1 MQSCSDNITDRIIA
15 GRAITAAK
23 ADTTYRNT
31 DKQMDSSPV
40 QMKNL
45 NKYMAYDMLNDKK
58 KPLNDSDDDKSKA
71 RIKTKNKMLEDILM
85 MQSQFNEAIIE
96 FISSN
101 TRQKP
106 SRIRRQERRQNQ
118 FHNWKKDAVT
128 PPNILRTDT
137 PSLLMS
143 PSPSTLADIPSLRS
157 SPSQVTQTSFPADQQ
172 TCKIPGQ
179 EFSKTMLTVLQDNA
193 GRVARPVTR
202 IANLDNK
209 KVAKPAASSE
219 VDPINFLSY
228 PFDIKILEIQ
238 NKEKDHKIDALNKSI
253 EKMEGLEAELWK
265 RNNEIKQKEKEL
277 ESKTAEA
284 KQINEQYL
292 ELTGLFAKKITETRE
307 TKENMKGLESKLRKN
322 ENDIKQKDEE
332 MVILKKHLEHIQHA
346 NIVSIIDNQNRKHE
360 EHEEENSKQKE
371 IHLKQAEQKELLRN
385 SKFCSFCDR
394 YQNSEFHWCDVFN
407 KFIRT
412 DERSLVMIQA
422 NTIEDVLP
430 IANNNAEAT
439 PKDEITFSSK
449 VINTF
454 PSKTAMYNELQ
465 KMKKVM
471 KQIEDKKIEEKMKK
485 QQEEE
490 EIKRKEIEK
499 EEKMKEEEQRI
510 KEIKQKEEEERKI
523 KEEEEQRWEKEKQAN
538 IETTHEIYNKWKRE
552 REEAREE
559 RHKREME
566 LQELKRKR
574 EEIKHERKMEEMKH
588 KRKMEHKRKI
598 KEMKMEHERKMEEM
612 EWIRSRD
619 SGIPESEQSESFLIY

>member
-439 PKDEITFSSK
+439 QKDEEKFSSK
-449 VINTF
+449 TINTYANK
-454 PSKTAMYNELQ
+454 SAMHYELLNL
-465 KMKKVM
+465 KKKM

-490 EIKRKEIEK
+490 ENKRKEIEK
-499 EEKMKEEEQRI
+499 EEKMKEAEQKR
-510 KEIKQKEEEERKI
+510 KEKEEEERKI

-538 IETTHEIYNKWKRE
+538 TEYIQIFDKWKRE
-552 REEAREE
+552 EEKAW
-559 RHKREME
+559 
-566 LQELKRKR
+566 
-574 EEIKHERKMEEMKH
+574 EEIKHKRKMEFQEQKRKTEEMKH
-588 KRKMEHKRKI
+588 ERKMEHKRKI
-598 KEMKMEHERKMEEM
+598 NEMKMEHERKTEEM

-619 SGIPESEQSESFLIY
+619 SGIPESEQSEYIYDF